1 MTVTLRR
8 HGRTAH
14 PQPRSGRPSASHAMI
29 IWGGRA
35 AVLAAFL
42 AAWQW
47 LPNIGLVRHRFK
59 FIDPFFISSP
69 SRAGST
75 VRDLLTG
82 RHDTATI
89 WKPLGDT
96 LYAAAIG
103 TVTALAAGFV
113 LGLMLSN
120 WKTLNQIGRPYL
132 VLANSVPR
140 ISIIPIIV
148 LCFGNP
154 TTAGA
159 VTAFTV
165 IVFLIFFNAY
175 EGASH
180 VSEAMMDNARLLGAS
195 SSTILFRVRGP
206 YALAWT
212 LASLPTA
219 ISFGLIG
226 TVTAE
231 IFTGGQGIGGQ
242 LTAAVTT
249 ANADLTMAVVVILS
263 AVGVI
268 AVLGGDALRHKLLP
282 WWRQA

>member
-1 MTVTLRR
+1 MTVTVRSNDDAPRAPLRR
-8 HGRTAH
+8 KPIAI
-14 PQPRSGRPSASHAMI
+14 SHSVI
-29 IWGGRA
+29 VWGGRA
-35 AVLAAFL
+35 AVIVAFL

-47 LPNIGLVRHRFK
+47 LPRVGFVHRHFT

-75 VRDLLTG
+75 IHDLLTG
-82 RHDTATI
+82 RHDTTTI
-89 WKPLGDT
+89 WKPLGET

-103 TVTALAAGFV
+103 TVAALAVGFV

-120 WKTLNQIGRPYL
+120 WRTLNQIGRPYL

-159 VTAFTV
+159 VTAFVV
-165 IVFLIFFNAY
+165 IVFLVFFNAY

-180 VSEAMMDNARLLGAS
+180 VSEAMMDNARLLGANS
-195 SSTILFRVRGP
+195 RTILFRVRGP
-206 YALAWT
+206 YAFGWT

-231 IFTGGQGIGGQ
+231 IFTGGQGVGGL

-263 AVGVI
+263 VVGVA
-268 AVLGGDALRHKLLP
+268 AVLGGDALRIKVLP